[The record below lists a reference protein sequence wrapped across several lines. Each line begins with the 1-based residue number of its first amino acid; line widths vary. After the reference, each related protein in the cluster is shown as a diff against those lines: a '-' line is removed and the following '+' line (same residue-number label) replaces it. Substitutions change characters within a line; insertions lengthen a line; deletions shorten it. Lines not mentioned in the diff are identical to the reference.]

1 MKIKEQYKMKKIKSI
16 LCVALLSVF
25 LAGNV
30 FAGDSTGGGIYSFFS
45 SMVSSV
51 YSLMSGTDDD
61 CRPRDCQ
68 QCRPDQKDSDGNCRP
83 TEN

>member
-1 MKIKEQYKMKKIKSI
+1 LKKIKTF

-30 FAGDSTGGGIYSFFS
+30 FAGDTTGGGGIYSFFS
-45 SMVSSV
+45 SMVNAV

-83 TEN
+83 TEG